1 MLKSKRAIALALGSL
16 GLLAAAD
23 LPTDVQM
30 DPVTVSDA
38 APLAFVLEADE
49 IEIDA
54 PSFGEDSVESADNE
68 ISLGTLV
75 GNVRDY
81 GTPELDREM
90 ECLASAVYNEARGE
104 PLEGQLAVAQV
115 VINRA
120 ADHRWPSS
128 ICDVVYQRYQFS
140 FTFDGKP
147 DVPAVADA
155 SWKRAEAVAIVAATD
170 NWQDVTDEAVFF
182 HATYANPRW
191 KSAFKRTADIGR
203 HIFYR

>member
-1 MLKSKRAIALALGSL
+1 MLKSKRALALALGSL

-23 LPTDVQM
+23 LPTDIQL

-38 APLAFVLEADE
+38 APITFALDADDIE
-49 IEIDA
+49 IEA
-54 PSFGEDSVESADNE
+54 PSFAEEEMGVDKD
-68 ISLGTLV
+68 ITLRTLV

-81 GTPELDREM
+81 GTPELDAEM

-115 VINRA
+115 VLNRA
-120 ADHRWPSS
+120 QDRRWPSS

-147 DVPAVADA
+147 DVPASRNS
-155 SWKRAEAVAIVAATD
+155 SWKRAEAVAVVAATD

-182 HATYANPRW
+182 HATYVNPRW
-191 KSAFKRTADIGR
+191 KKAFKRTTDIGR